1 MRVRGTDRRCTERGW
16 LELHHIV
23 PFADGGATD
32 ASNLQ
37 LRCRA
42 HNQYAA
48 ELIFGPWTVR
58 ETPIGYSSLF
68 TGSGPS

>member
-1 MRVRGTDRRCTERGW
+1 
-16 LELHHIV
+16 V

-42 HNQYAA
+42 HNQYEA